1 MSKEKKIITK
11 SPKETRELARMLI
24 SEWLKINKKKNSN
37 WLLCLYGQLGGGKT
51 TFAQALAKE
60 LGVKGVISSP
70 TFLIMK
76 KYKPVKKINK
86 KYTLYHFDCYRIG
99 SGKEIFDLGW
109 EEIVMGENNIIIVE
123 WPEKIEEVLP
133 KNRLNLK
140 FELIDENIRRIEM
153 GK

>member
-1 MSKEKKIITK
+1 MSEEKKIITK
-11 SPKETRELARMLI
+11 SPKETGELARMLI
-24 SEWLKINKKKNSN
+24 SEWLKINKNKNSN
-37 WLLCLYGQLGGGKT
+37 WLLCLSGELGGGKT
-51 TFAQALAKE
+51 TFAQALARE

-123 WPEKIEEVLP
+123 WPERIKEILP
-133 KNRLNLK
+133 KNSLNLK
-140 FELIDENIRRIEM
+140 FEVTGERSRKIILS
-153 GK
+153 